1 MTFPHDVERRRL
13 QRLPLQGRVTGRYT
27 NGGTHELH
35 GTSVN
40 VSAEGMFL
48 LVDAPVGAGA
58 RVELALEMP
67 SQAMFRHNVTL
78 RCVGRVVR
86 ADAGDSDG
94 SHGIAVLFED
104 VEIQAA
110 N

>member
-1 MTFPHDVERRRL
+1 MTFPHDAERRRL
-13 QRLPLQGRVTGRYT
+13 QRLPLQGRVTGQYS
-27 NGGTHELH
+27 NGGMHELH
-35 GTSVN
+35 GTSKN

-48 LVDAPVGAGA
+48 LVDAQVAEGA

-67 SQAMFRHNVTL
+67 SQPMFRHNVTL
-78 RCVGRVVR
+78 RCVGRVIR
-86 ADAGDSDG
+86 AEAGDADG

-104 VEIQAA
+104 VEIRAA